1 MWFWK
6 QKIRLVFSITL
17 LIGCLFMNASLTA
30 VEPDYSKIIQ
40 AIAQDIAGLKTEF
53 KQLKMFSPAT
63 CADLE
68 RLTISYG
75 YSTHQPQHRAGW
87 RAGVPNPNEDGVWFY
102 IDLHDPNS
110 QAQIHT
116 QPVTMPLC
124 FGDKRVSFLILEGKK
139 TKSVGGRIG
148 AILRKHGIKT
158 CNNS

>member
-1 MWFWK
+1 VCPQQISLIYLDFKGEYMWFWK

-75 YSTHQPQHRAGW
+75 YSTRGMES
-87 RAGVPNPNEDGVWFY
+87 GC
-102 IDLHDPNS
+102 S
-110 QAQIHT
+110 
-116 QPVTMPLC
+116 
-124 FGDKRVSFLILEGKK
+124 
-139 TKSVGGRIG
+139 KSE
-148 AILRKHGIKT
+148 
-158 CNNS
+158 